1 MQASAK
7 GKTSEAIGALL
18 NLTPP
23 TAILLEEG
31 DAEEGKGPGKVQTEK
46 EVPTTLI
53 HRGDMLK
60 VGHLPY
66 DTVPCRS
73 PVKFRHTSAV
83 QASLPVPASV

>member
-1 MQASAK
+1 MVQASAK

-31 DAEEGKGPGKVQTEK
+31 DGEEGKGTGKVQLEK

-60 VGHLPY
+60 VHYYPDRKYLQ
-66 DTVPCRS
+66 S
-73 PVKFRHTSAV
+73 PLVIV
-83 QASLPVPASV
+83 

>member
-31 DAEEGKGPGKVQTEK
+31 DAEEGKAPREGADG
-46 EVPTTLI
+46 EVRCP
-53 HRGDMLK
+53 R
-60 VGHLPY
+60 
-66 DTVPCRS
+66 R
-73 PVKFRHTSAV
+73 
-83 QASLPVPASV
+83 

>member
-1 MQASAK
+1 MFGLVQASAK

-23 TAILLEEG
+23 TAVLLEEG
-31 DAEEGKGPGKVQTEK
+31 DEEEGKGAGKVQSEK

-60 VGHLPY
+60 VGYRPDIVY
-66 DTVPCRS
+66 SES
-73 PVKFRHTSAV
+73 PLV
-83 QASLPVPASV
+83 SL